1 MVAGRADEGLNVR
14 QRGGALQ
21 TALAS
26 GIDLRREADRDVTM
40 QRHQRVAQG
49 LRRTSRVWMP
59 PRRDR
64 LDFCVKQEEV
74 LPSDRAEEA
83 PLSAGCDWDL
93 PDQAY
98 DLLDYLLEIANDDKA
113 EVLRR
118 PVEADRISE
127 GQPGLSGVAE
137 TAALDA
143 DRWSSVAGLGDV
155 EEGPSWRGGSAAPQE
170 ILEEEAVVLASGHG
184 APRYRPQLSRACRC
198 WDCRR
203 SWP

>member
-1 MVAGRADEGLNVR
+1 MLPCGAISASRRASSHIWR
-14 QRGGALQ
+14 
-21 TALAS
+21 
-26 GIDLRREADRDVTM
+26 
-40 QRHQRVAQG
+40 
-49 LRRTSRVWMP
+49 P

-74 LPSDRAEEA
+74 PPSDRGEET
-83 PLSAGCDWDL
+83 PLSAGRDRNL
-93 PDQAY
+93 PDRAY
-98 DLLDYLLEIANDDKA
+98 DLLDALLEVANDEV

-127 GQPGLSGVAE
+127 DHPCLFDIAE
-137 TAALDA
+137 TSALEDA
-143 DRWSSVAGLGDV
+143 RRFAVAGPGAVD
-155 EEGPSWRGGSAAPQE
+155 EDPDRRGGSAAAQE